1 VIYLLAML
9 GMLSISFSAVF
20 VRLAHVSPV
29 TATFF
34 RAAYATP
41 CLLVLWLAQRA
52 RDTRTTRDRWL
63 GIASGLLLAID
74 LNLWHESIAL
84 IGAGLGT
91 VIANVQVVFV
101 AIAAWLLYGERQT
114 RLRGITIAV
123 VLAGIAMTSG
133 LARQDAYGSRPVA
146 GAVVGLLAGVS
157 YAAFLLVYRAAN
169 RASGPRSGPLLDST
183 LGMLAGALATAFLDR
198 EFTFTP
204 SASAHLWLALLAVV
218 SQVIGWW
225 LIGGALPKLPAVQ
238 TSVLLLGQ
246 PVITV
251 IWGVL
256 IFEERLSI
264 VQWIGSAIVLGG
276 VAALSLTG
284 APRQSPPPPAARSR
298 PPRSYSPAI

>member
-1 VIYLLAML
+1 VIYFLAML
-9 GMLSISFSAVF
+9 GLVSISFSAVF

-34 RAAYATP
+34 RAAYAVP
-41 CLLVLWLAQRA
+41 LLYALWLAQRA
-52 RDTRTTRDRWL
+52 RDMRTARDRWL
-63 GIASGLLLAID
+63 GVASGLLLAID

-101 AIAAWLLYGERQT
+101 ALAARLLYGERQT
-114 RLRGITIAV
+114 RLRVVMIAA

-133 LARQDAYGSRPVA
+133 LARHDAYGSQPIA
-146 GAVVGLLAGVS
+146 GAIVGLLAGVS
-157 YAAFLLVYRAAN
+157 YAAFLLVYRSAN
-169 RASGPRSGPLLDST
+169 RVSGPRSGPLLDST
-183 LGMLAGALATAFLDR
+183 LGMLAGALITSFLDR

-204 SASAHLWLALLAVV
+204 TVSAHVWLALLAVV

-225 LIGGALPKLPAVQ
+225 LIGGALAKLPAVQ

-246 PVITV
+246 PVLTV

-256 IFEERLSI
+256 IFQERLSS
-264 VQWIGSAIVLGG
+264 VQWLGSAVVLGG
-276 VAALSLTG
+276 VAALSISG
-284 APRQSPPPPAARSR
+284 ALRQSPPPPFVRSR